1 MKKFQ
6 SDKTPKSSWTVSL
19 KASGEV
25 WSSRISW
32 NAIKLKKIEKISSME
47 ELPEF
52 LTDESEEVREA
63 AKRKL
68 DEISY

>member
-1 MKKFQ
+1 MN
-6 SDKTPKSSWTVSL
+6 KTPKSFWIVSL

-25 WSSRISW
+25 WSSLISW
-32 NAIKLKKIEKISSME
+32 HAIKLEKIEKISSIE

-63 AKRKL
+63 ATRKL
-68 DEISY
+68 DELLII